1 MEQILM
7 NLAVNAR
14 DAMPEGGRILVET
27 LNVTL
32 DREFCREVPECVPG
46 DYVLLKVTDT
56 GQGMD
61 RGTLEHIFEPFFT
74 TKEQGK
80 GTGLGLATVYGI
92 VKSHGGHVLCESE
105 SGRGTVFK
113 IYLPAVRNIAEEAF
127 RELKEEKPQGGAETI
142 LVVEDEETL
151 RELATQVLRKM
162 GYRVLAAEN
171 GERAL
176 ALYEKSREEISLVLL
191 DLIMPGMGGKRC
203 LEELLK
209 RDPLV
214 KIVIASGYTGEDS
227 RGVLLE
233 KGARGFV
240 AKPYDMKKVL
250 NAIRE
255 VLDSPI

>member
-27 LNVTL
+27 VNVTL
-32 DREFCREVPECVPG
+32 DREFCKEIPECEPG
-46 DYVLLKVTDT
+46 EYVLLKVTDT
-56 GQGMD
+56 GHGMD
-61 RGTLEHIFEPFFT
+61 RTTVEHIFEPFFT

-92 VKSHGGHVLCESE
+92 VKSHGGHILCESE
-105 SGRGTVFK
+105 RDRGTVFK
-113 IYLPAVRNIAEEAF
+113 IYLPAVRNAVQDAVG
-127 RELKEEKPQGGAETI
+127 ELEEEKPAGGAETI

-151 RELATQVLRKM
+151 RELASQVLRRM

-171 GERAL
+171 GEKAL
-176 ALYEKSREEISLVLL
+176 ALYEENREEISVVLL

-209 RDPLV
+209 RNPLV

-227 RGVLLE
+227 RSVLLE

-240 AKPYDMKKVL
+240 AKPYDMKRVL
-250 NAIRE
+250 RMIRE
-255 VLDSPI
+255 VLDSPN